1 MISQRQGSRSS
12 DTGQN
17 PARVTLSAVADTD
30 PNSKTVTFLGGG
42 RGTSTAPFILGIS
55 EGGEVSGFV
64 ELEADFDSGLELLW
78 NHERRPIFW
87 LTNF

>member
-1 MISQRQGSRSS
+1 
-12 DTGQN
+12 
-17 PARVTLSAVADTD
+17 
-30 PNSKTVTFLGGG
+30 VTFLGGG
-42 RGTSTAPFILGIS
+42 RGTSTAPFIPGIS

-87 LTNF
+87 LSNF